1 MSLAPDAPPLRPH
14 AAGLEGQLAG
24 AVVDDQ
30 DILAPVAV
38 LTGDDPA
45 QIDAVHLAGDG
56 LADQPAQVGK

>member
-1 MSLAPDAPPLRPH
+1 
-14 AAGLEGQLAG
+14 
-24 AVVDDQ
+24 VDDQ